1 MDWARD
7 VVGISE
13 SDYRNVYKY
22 EEKYTTVVR
31 MTTGQKESSI
41 SSLKTEEDWASWIDS
56 QERPRID
63 GSESGFVLLLAKRT
77 GEPEFYAPSRVSSA
91 EWLKLYKHKVPFL
104 SRDQR
109 TLTFASLAEKSPN
122 GGRGTVNPLGSGRR
136 GVRSLPFSEKVFRM
150 ITKSFYTH
158 GSISRV
164 ISRADVQTFSCSEVE
179 MGDLDGPTYMADVYN
194 CRTSNAWDIDLALTT
209 TYFPHCGL
217 TFAILFGCPL
227 SIEEEIVKRLSLAT
241 AEAAH
246 PLLLPGIFAELER
259 TRHVH
264 VVELMIDEIESK
276 IFELDIDSDETE
288 HSQTLGAQKRKQEK
302 RTAYLDTAYLRN
314 GLIGWSTQLSKMVQR
329 VEDLETHHFAEK
341 EMLERLGTEFQRQ
354 SGTENNNVEL
364 EMVSMKHRQ
373 HSNASRDYDTPEI
386 AGEPFNCV
394 VGRQSAK
401 SEKTKNQM
409 RRAGRKIKD
418 RLQAIIDEYDDK
430 IRDCTMRVEGMAMAT
445 QWAQGE
451 TNVEIALATARDS
464 RHMRSIAL
472 LTMVF
477 LPGTF
482 FASVFSMTFF
492 NWGGSNGA
500 AVVSSQIWIYVLF
513 TVCFTLLTVGTW
525 YYFVIWRQ
533 SRPTKPHSRGEV

>member
-1 MDWARD
+1 MDP
-7 VVGISE
+7 
-13 SDYRNVYKY
+13 Y
-22 EEKYTTVVR
+22 
-31 MTTGQKESSI
+31 
-41 SSLKTEEDWASWIDS
+41 
-56 QERPRID
+56 
-63 GSESGFVLLLAKRT
+63 
-77 GEPEFYAPSRVSSA
+77 PE
-91 EWLKLYKHKVPFL
+91 
-104 SRDQR
+104 
-109 TLTFASLAEKSPN
+109 SLAEQMYRPSPALKL
-122 GGRGTVNPLGSGRR
+122 RWEIWMDQLTWPTVSPLLKEIGHDNYFIRLTLA
-136 GVRSLPFSEKVFRM
+136 V
-150 ITKSFYTH
+150 
-158 GSISRV
+158 
-164 ISRADVQTFSCSEVE
+164 
-179 MGDLDGPTYMADVYN
+179 VYN

-329 VEDLETHHFAEK
+329 VEDLETHYFAEK

-445 QWAQGE
+445 QWVRYP
-451 TNVEIALATARDS
+451 TLS
-464 RHMRSIAL
+464 RVRS
-472 LTMVF
+472 
-477 LPGTF
+477 
-482 FASVFSMTFF
+482 
-492 NWGGSNGA
+492 
-500 AVVSSQIWIYVLF
+500 
-513 TVCFTLLTVGTW
+513 
-525 YYFVIWRQ
+525 
-533 SRPTKPHSRGEV
+533 